1 MNVAINARPPASPSP
16 HVYARYALL
25 ICSAVHLLTQ
35 PMQTAKRYF
44 EGCEL
49 DNRFALRWAHLPE
62 LPAVSTRYWSY
73 GDEKITWRGTRKEF
87 RHFARLGDAKLEYL
101 VPSVLQTNFKRSNL
115 PQVGSLFS
123 LCPSLTGTDTKR
135 PGRGAIPS
143 IEQGTRRDRLRIRF
157 PQKRSCKSA
166 AQAASL
172 LRRHVR
178 SVHRERVRRRS
189 PCRHGMAQDAMVL
202 PLFPRPPIVH
212 SRAQSQ

>member
-1 MNVAINARPPASPSP
+1 MLGRLPRQVRTSTQGMHFSCPCF
-16 HVYARYALL
+16 ALP
-25 ICSAVHLLTQ
+25 LLTQ

-73 GDEKITWRGTRKEF
+73 GDEKITWGGTRKDF
-87 RHFARLGDAKLEYL
+87 RHFARLGDARLEYL

-115 PQVGSLFS
+115 PQVGSSFS
-123 LCPSLTGTDTKR
+123 LCHSLQGADTKC
-135 PGRGAIPS
+135 PGCGAVPA
-143 IEQGTRRDRLRIRF
+143 IEQGTRRDRLRLWL
-157 PQKRSCKSA
+157 PQEGGCTRA

-178 SVHRERVRRRS
+178 SVHRERFRRRS

-202 PLFPRPPIVH
+202 PLFPRPPIAH